1 MLNSISK
8 KVILGISL
16 VLLIC
21 FTIIQAVIVSQF
33 QSYSQ
38 EEVRK
43 NISMMSE
50 SIFQTVRTS
59 MNVGDPEIITKAV
72 HEAAKIE
79 GVSSL
84 KIYKSDAV
92 SELFGLEKVPVDDE
106 LIAKQFTNPQ
116 KLAFDEDTKNGHMLR
131 QIVPFKAQSECL
143 ACHANAKEGDVL
155 GVMNLEYSLNEIDAK
170 LTKASK
176 IFLAIFV
183 VSFIITLFA
192 VIVLLRYIV
201 ISPINNLFVKARDL
215 AVGEGDLSARINV
228 QSNDEIGRSS
238 ANINTFIEK
247 IQNTIIAVKKEA
259 DSMDKESGLLH
270 SSSTNLSKNVYDAL
284 KQNDELFEITKN
296 VSNELEVSQ
305 SLSNDATNSNKSS
318 FNELG
323 LMIKELHKFVEHV
336 QNVNEQEKAL
346 VAQNKQLVSQTES
359 IRKILGMIAEV
370 SEETNLLA
378 LNAAIEAARAGEVGR
393 GFAVVAEE
401 VRKLAE
407 QTDAKLVE
415 IDAGANSLIKEVNN
429 LGKALEQNAARIN
442 LLNDEANV
450 LINQAKETQNITTKS
465 MDLVE
470 QMATKSRN
478 MKDHISNLL
487 QSAQAS
493 NQFTKD
499 NNQIC
504 ENVAQSANKLHEMTN
519 SLEESLNKFKV

>member
-8 KVILGISL
+8 KVILGISV

-21 FTIIQAVIVSQF
+21 FGIIQAVIVSQF

-38 EEVRK
+38 EEVNK
-43 NISMMSE
+43 NISMVAE
-50 SIFQTVRTS
+50 SIFQTVKTS
-59 MNVGDPEIITKAV
+59 MNAGDPEIITKAV
-72 HEAAKIE
+72 HEAAKID

-84 KIYKSDAV
+84 KIYRSDVV
-92 SELFGLEKVPVDDE
+92 SEIFGLEKVPVNDA

-116 KLAFDEDTKNGHMLR
+116 KLSFDENTNGKHTLR
-131 QIVPFKAQSECL
+131 QIVPFRAQAECL
-143 ACHANAKEGDVL
+143 VCHANAKEGEVL

-170 LTKASK
+170 LATASK

-183 VSFIITLFA
+183 VSFIITLLA

-201 ISPINNLFVKARDL
+201 ISPINNLFVKAKDL

-228 QSNDEIGRSS
+228 RSNDEIGRSS
-238 ANINTFIEK
+238 KNINTFIEK
-247 IQNTIIAVKKEA
+247 IQHTIVSVKKDA
-259 DSMDKESGLLH
+259 DGVDKQSGLLY
-270 SSSTNLSKNVYDAL
+270 SSSANLSKNVHDAL
-284 KQNDELFEITKN
+284 KQNDELFEITKT

-305 SLSNDATNSNKSS
+305 SLSNDAASSNKSS
-318 FNELG
+318 FNELD
-323 LMIKELHKFVEHV
+323 LMINELKKFVEHV
-336 QNVNEQEKAL
+336 QNVNEEEKAL
-346 VAQNKQLVSQTES
+346 VAQNKQLVAQTES

-407 QTDAKLVE
+407 QTDAKLEE
-415 IDAGANSLIKEVNN
+415 IDVSANSLIKEVNN
-429 LGKALEQNAARIN
+429 LGKALEQNAERIN
-442 LLNDEANV
+442 ILNDEANV

-465 MDLVE
+465 MDLVD
-470 QMATKSRN
+470 QMAMKSKN
-478 MKDHISNLL
+478 MKGQIAYLL

-493 NQFTKD
+493 NQLTK
-499 NNQIC
+499 NNVQIC
-504 ENVAQSANKLHEMTN
+504 EDVTKSANKLHDMTI
-519 SLEESLNKFKV
+519 SLEENLSKFKV